1 MHLNGGIYS
10 RNMELKHKIQEQIKS
25 QEKILTDLA
34 IFFDQLDTMLVDVPE
49 VVVNELVIAENI
61 MVNSGKL
68 LADAKYWLNEA
79 MHSDTISTLKE
90 IVKEQP
96 KITSIAINQIVK
108 SLCKDQQ
115 YLVDFA
121 ERINRSAT
129 HRADYC
135 RSIMSKHKAEMQ
147 NRY

>member
-1 MHLNGGIYS
+1 
-10 RNMELKHKIQEQIKS
+10 MELSTAIRNQVKPQY
-25 QEKILTDLA
+25 KILDELV
-34 IFFDQLDTMLVDVPE
+34 IYHNQIDTMLVDDPN
-49 VVVNELVIAENI
+49 VVVDELIIAENI

-79 MHSDTISTLKE
+79 MHSDTINTMKMLT
-90 IVKEQP
+90 KEQP
-96 KITSIAINQIVK
+96 MITSTAINQIVK

-115 YLVDFA
+115 YMVDFA
-121 ERINRSAT
+121 DRINRSAT

-135 RSIMSKHKAEMQ
+135 RSIMSKHKAEMF

>member
-1 MHLNGGIYS
+1 
-10 RNMELKHKIQEQIKS
+10 MELSTAIRNQVKPQY
-25 QEKILTDLA
+25 KILDELV
-34 IFFDQLDTMLVDVPE
+34 IYHNQIDTMLVDDPN
-49 VVVNELVIAENI
+49 VVVDELIIAENI

-79 MHSDTISTLKE
+79 MHSDTINTMKMLT
-90 IVKEQP
+90 KEQP
-96 KITSIAINQIVK
+96 KITSTAINQIVK

-115 YLVDFA
+115 YMVDFA
-121 ERINRSAT
+121 ERLNRSAT

-135 RSIMSKHKAEMQ
+135 RSIMSKHKAEMF

>member
-1 MHLNGGIYS
+1 
-10 RNMELKHKIQEQIKS
+10 MELSTAIRNQVKPQY
-25 QEKILTDLA
+25 KILDELV
-34 IFFDQLDTMLVDVPE
+34 IYHNQIDTMLVDDPN
-49 VVVNELVIAENI
+49 VVVDELIIAENI

-79 MHSDTISTLKE
+79 MHSDTINTMKMLT
-90 IVKEQP
+90 KEQP
-96 KITSIAINQIVK
+96 KITSTSINQIVK

-121 ERINRSAT
+121 DRINRSAT

-135 RSIMSKHKAEMQ
+135 RSIMSKHKAEMF

>member
-1 MHLNGGIYS
+1 
-10 RNMELKHKIQEQIKS
+10 MELSTAIRNQVKPQY
-25 QEKILTDLA
+25 KILDELV
-34 IFFDQLDTMLVDVPE
+34 IYHNQIDTMLVDDPN
-49 VVVNELVIAENI
+49 VVVDELIIAENI

-79 MHSDTISTLKE
+79 MHSDTINTMKMLT
-90 IVKEQP
+90 KEQP
-96 KITSIAINQIVK
+96 NITSTAINQIVK

-121 ERINRSAT
+121 DRINRSAT

-135 RSIMSKHKAEMQ
+135 RSIMSKHKAEMF

>member
-1 MHLNGGIYS
+1 MHT
-10 RNMELKHKIQEQIKS
+10 MELSTAIRNQVKPQY
-25 QEKILTDLA
+25 KILDELV
-34 IFFDQLDTMLVDVPE
+34 IYHDQIDTMLVDDPN
-49 VVVNELVIAENI
+49 VVVDELIIAENI

-79 MHSDTISTLKE
+79 MHSDTINTMKMLT
-90 IVKEQP
+90 KEQP
-96 KITSIAINQIVK
+96 KITSTAINQIVK

-115 YLVDFA
+115 YMVDFA
-121 ERINRSAT
+121 ERLNRSAT

-135 RSIMSKHKAEMQ
+135 RSIMSKHKAEMF

>member
-1 MHLNGGIYS
+1 
-10 RNMELKHKIQEQIKS
+10 MELSTAIRNQVKPQY
-25 QEKILTDLA
+25 KILDELV
-34 IFFDQLDTMLVDVPE
+34 IYHDQIDTMLVDDPN
-49 VVVNELVIAENI
+49 VVVDELIIAENI

-79 MHSDTISTLKE
+79 MHSDTINTMKMLT
-90 IVKEQP
+90 KEQP
-96 KITSIAINQIVK
+96 KITSTAINQIVK

-115 YLVDFA
+115 YMVDFA
-121 ERINRSAT
+121 DRINRSAT

-135 RSIMSKHKAEMQ
+135 RSIMSKHKAEMF

>member
-1 MHLNGGIYS
+1 
-10 RNMELKHKIQEQIKS
+10 MELSTAIRNQVKPQY
-25 QEKILTDLA
+25 KILDELV
-34 IFFDQLDTMLVDVPE
+34 IYHDQIDTILVDDPN
-49 VVVNELVIAENI
+49 VVVDELIIAENI

-79 MHSDTISTLKE
+79 MHSDTINTMKMLT
-90 IVKEQP
+90 KEQP
-96 KITSIAINQIVK
+96 KITSTAINQIVK

-115 YLVDFA
+115 YMVDFA
-121 ERINRSAT
+121 ERLNRSAT

-135 RSIMSKHKAEMQ
+135 RSIMSKHKAEMF

>member
-1 MHLNGGIYS
+1 
-10 RNMELKHKIQEQIKS
+10 MELSTAIRNQVKPQY
-25 QEKILTDLA
+25 KILDELV
-34 IFFDQLDTMLVDVPE
+34 IYHDQIDTMLVDDPN
-49 VVVNELVIAENI
+49 VVVDELIIAENI

-79 MHSDTISTLKE
+79 MHSDTINTMKMLT
-90 IVKEQP
+90 KEQP
-96 KITSIAINQIVK
+96 KITSTAINQIVK

-121 ERINRSAT
+121 DRINRSAT

-135 RSIMSKHKAEMQ
+135 RSIMSKHKAEMF